1 MTQPKPHIDTT
12 ASIYGKFAIMANE
25 HIATNFTQGAP
36 DFDTPEWLIARTNFY
51 MQKGKNQYSP
61 IPGAPALRKAIV
73 QKSKVCYYVDIE
85 IDNVAITAGAQE
97 GLFAAISCYVD
108 KDDEVIIFDPIY
120 DAYAGITKFNQ
131 GKSIR
136 LSLLPNGNIDLQAI
150 ANAITT
156 KTKII
161 ILNSPHNPMG
171 SVISKEEYQELA
183 KIIKDKD
190 ILVIADEVY
199 EHIYAGEKFT
209 SAIEIPE
216 LRDKLVILQSLG
228 KTYNLTG
235 WRLGVAIAPADIIK
249 NILAIKQF
257 TAFSAVHP
265 MQLALAE
272 GIIEHPEYYQN
283 LHNLY
288 KKQNKLLRENLK
300 GSKFKLLDWQGS
312 PFQMLDYSE
321 ISSENDQE
329 FATRLIKE
337 HGVGLVP
344 MSTLFE
350 KPKNGLLRLCFA
362 KKDDDIIKGA
372 QKLCQI

>member
-1 MTQPKPHIDTT
+1 MIQPKPHIDTT
-12 ASIYGKFAIMANE
+12 PSIYGKFAIMANE
-25 HIATNFTQGAP
+25 HRATNFTQGAP

-61 IPGAPALRKAIV
+61 IPGAPALRNAIV
-73 QKSKVCYYVDIE
+73 QKSKVCYDVSIE

-108 KDDEVIIFDPIY
+108 KDDEVIMFDPIY

-150 ANAITT
+150 ANAITA

-171 SVISKEEYQELA
+171 RVISKEEYQELA

-199 EHIYAGEKFT
+199 EHIYASDKFT

-283 LHNLY
+283 LHSLY

-300 GSKFKLLDWQGS
+300 NSKFKLLDWQGS
-312 PFQMLDYSE
+312 PFQMLDYSA
-321 ISSENDQE
+321 ISNENGND
-329 FATRLIKE
+329 FATNLIKD

-344 MSTLFE
+344 ISTLFE

-372 QKLCQI
+372 RLLNKI

>member
-1 MTQPKPHIDTT
+1 MPKLKSHIDTT
-12 ASIYGKFAIMANE
+12 PSIYGKFAMMANE
-25 HIATNFTQGAP
+25 HKATNFTQGAP
-36 DFDTPEWLIARTNFY
+36 DFDTPEWLIDRTNFY
-51 MQKGKNQYSP
+51 MLKGKNQYSS

-73 QKSKVCYYVDIE
+73 QKTKVCYDVDIE
-85 IDNVAITAGAQE
+85 LDNIAITAGAQE

-108 KDDEVIIFDPIY
+108 KDDEVIMFDPIY

-136 LSLLPNGNIDLQAI
+136 LNLLPNGNIDLQAI
-150 ANAITT
+150 ANAITAR
-156 KTKII
+156 TKII

-183 KIIKDKD
+183 NIIKDKD

-216 LRDKLVILQSLG
+216 LRDKLVVLQSLG

-257 TAFSAVHP
+257 TTFSPVHP

-272 GIIEHPEYYQN
+272 GILEHPEYYQN

-288 KKQNKLLRENLK
+288 KKAKTNYLEKISKDQN
-300 GSKFKLLDWQGS
+300 SDS
-312 PFQMLDYSE
+312 
-321 ISSENDQE
+321 
-329 FATRLIKE
+329 
-337 HGVGLVP
+337 
-344 MSTLFE
+344 
-350 KPKNGLLRLCFA
+350 
-362 KKDDDIIKGA
+362 
-372 QKLCQI
+372 